1 MVDETFTKY
10 VVNNA
15 VIKVL
20 TKEMD
25 YFDAVYTD
33 PLIDKLLKENAK
45 YKRTGFLSMKIEP
58 KLALEEIQRHKFCI
72 NDKALCAYGWTN
84 DDVEQ
89 LIMTYLPDEH
99 LKSLNRYI
107 KRKCGES
114 EL

>member
-1 MVDETFTKY
+1 MIDENFTIY
-10 VVNNA
+10 VVNKA
-15 VIKVL
+15 FIRVL

-33 PLIDKLLKENAK
+33 PLIDKLSIQNAK
-45 YKRTGFLSMKIEP
+45 FNKNGFFSMKFEP
-58 KLALEEIQRHKFCI
+58 KIAREEIQKHKFSI
-72 NDKALCAYGWTN
+72 NGKALEAYGWSN

-89 LIMTYLPDEH
+89 LIITYLPDEY
-99 LKSLNRYI
+99 LKSFNRYM

>member
-1 MVDETFTKY
+1 MIDETFTKC
-10 VVNNA
+10 VVNSA

-20 TKEMD
+20 TKEMN

-45 YKRTGFLSMKIEP
+45 YKRNGFTSIKFEP
-58 KLALEEIQRHKFCI
+58 KLAREEIQKYKFCI
-72 NDKALCAYGWTN
+72 NDQVLSAYGWTN
-84 DDVEQ
+84 DDVENQ
-89 LIMTYLPDEH
+89 IKMYLPDES